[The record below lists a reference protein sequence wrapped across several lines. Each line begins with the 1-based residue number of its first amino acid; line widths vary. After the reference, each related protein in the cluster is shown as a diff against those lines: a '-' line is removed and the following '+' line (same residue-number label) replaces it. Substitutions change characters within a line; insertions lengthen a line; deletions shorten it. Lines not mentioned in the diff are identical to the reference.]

1 MKRSG
6 GCLCGAVRYEIA
18 GPDPAIDICH
28 CSMCRRQG
36 GHAQAAMTVAR
47 DNFAWTR
54 TDGLAWYR
62 SSDHGRR
69 PFCRQCGSA
78 LGYEEDGED
87 QVYPNAGSLDDG
99 GVGLAVRSH
108 IHAASKGA
116 YYTIG
121 DAAPQFPKLRS
132 DETES

>member
-1 MKRSG
+1 MERSG
-6 GCLCGAVRYEIA
+6 GCLCGAVRYAIA

-36 GHAQAAMTVAR
+36 GHVQAAMTVAR
-47 DNFAWTR
+47 ADFRWTR
-54 TDGLAWYR
+54 SDGLAWYR

-69 PFCRQCGSA
+69 PFCRLCGSA
-78 LGYEEDGED
+78 LGYEEDGD
-87 QVYPNAGSLDDG
+87 DRVYPNAGSLDDG

-116 YYTIG
+116 YYAIA
-121 DAAPQFPKLRS
+121 DDAPQFAVLRPDDS
-132 DETES
+132 ES